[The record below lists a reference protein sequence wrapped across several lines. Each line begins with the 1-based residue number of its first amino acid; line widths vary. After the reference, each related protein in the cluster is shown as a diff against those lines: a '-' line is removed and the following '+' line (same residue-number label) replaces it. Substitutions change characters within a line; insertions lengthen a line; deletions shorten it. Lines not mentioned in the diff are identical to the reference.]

1 MFFSEQEISDLV
13 KAWIAIS
20 FAFAIVL
27 GGGLGG
33 NLLSTFLFASLTVG
47 IAFIGHELSHKY
59 VAQRFGCWAEFR
71 AFDIGLLIAVLMSF
85 TGIVFAA
92 PGAVLI
98 GGMVSRE
105 QNGKIAVAGPLVN
118 LIIALIF
125 LVLRVLIP
133 ASLFNMPF
141 KEPLLTYGVFIN
153 SWLAFFNLLPFWQLD
168 GNKILAWKTDVW
180 LGLILAA
187 GFLAFVV

>member
-13 KAWIAIS
+13 KAWLAIS

-27 GGGLGG
+27 NGGVGG
-33 NLLSTFLFASLTVG
+33 NLVPTFLFASLTVG
-47 IAFIGHELSHKY
+47 VAFIAHELSHKY

-71 AFDIGLLIAVLMSF
+71 AFDLGLLLAVLMSL

-98 GGMVSRE
+98 GGMVTKE
-105 QNGKIAVAGPLVN
+105 QNGKIAMSGPLAN

-125 LVLRVLIP
+125 LGLLTFIP
-133 ASLFNMPF
+133 VPLTIASF
-141 KEPLLTYGVFIN
+141 KEPLLSYGVFIN

-168 GNKILAWKTDVW
+168 GNKILAWRSNVW
-180 LGLILAA
+180 LGLILTS
-187 GFLAFVV
+187 GFLAFVL